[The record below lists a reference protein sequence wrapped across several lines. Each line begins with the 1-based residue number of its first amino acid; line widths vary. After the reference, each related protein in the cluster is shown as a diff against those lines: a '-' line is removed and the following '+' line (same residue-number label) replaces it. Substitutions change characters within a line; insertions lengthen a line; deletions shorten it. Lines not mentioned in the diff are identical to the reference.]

1 MKKLGINTISNIST
15 KLWSLISI
23 YIFIPAYIQI
33 LGETSYGLV
42 SFFATLQTT
51 LNLLGLGLSNT
62 LRREFAAGEDT
73 YINAVRKYKLLR
85 SIELI
90 YFALSLI
97 IIAICFGGA
106 TFISVNWLHIEE
118 LNPII
123 VEKVISLMGISIAL
137 QLIANLYSGCLFGLD
152 YQVLSNNLCIAWSVA
167 KSIGALMII
176 SIIESNLVY
185 FYSWHIAV
193 DFLYLVLLR
202 YFSIKRLNCSGKAK
216 WSFENITNLKS
227 IWRYSCGILFIS
239 CIAMINKELDKV
251 IISKFLTLTEL
262 GAYNVAITLGN
273 LTTIIPAAVYTTV
286 FPHFTYYAT
295 TNNTSLLSR
304 EFVNINKLVNIVLS
318 AMGAFI
324 AVYSLPLIKI
334 WTGSDEYIDILGA
347 VGGLVVVAVTIAEY
361 QEIPYALA
369 LANGNTKYNIIV
381 GSIFIP
387 VIGIATF
394 LGIKNFGL
402 LGAGIVY
409 IAMMLGQTLVYEY
422 LVFKKYIDKN
432 PILMIVKSLISP
444 LFISLSI
451 ALLSKIVINQF
462 YPNVWIQFIYAVIC
476 GTITLL
482 MLVFFMAHDELNIIY
497 KKVKGEKI

>member
-1 MKKLGINTISNIST
+1 
-15 KLWSLISI
+15 
-23 YIFIPAYIQI
+23 
-33 LGETSYGLV
+33 
-42 SFFATLQTT
+42 
-51 LNLLGLGLSNT
+51 
-62 LRREFAAGEDT
+62 
-73 YINAVRKYKLLR
+73 
-85 SIELI
+85 
-90 YFALSLI
+90 
-97 IIAICFGGA
+97 
-106 TFISVNWLHIEE
+106 
-118 LNPII
+118 
-123 VEKVISLMGISIAL
+123 
-137 QLIANLYSGCLFGLD
+137 
-152 YQVLSNNLCIAWSVA
+152 
-167 KSIGALMII
+167 
-176 SIIESNLVY
+176 
-185 FYSWHIAV
+185 
-193 DFLYLVLLR
+193 
-202 YFSIKRLNCSGKAK
+202 
-216 WSFENITNLKS
+216 
-227 IWRYSCGILFIS
+227 
-239 CIAMINKELDKV
+239 MINKELDKV